1 MTGCYLSDSWKLNR
15 TSAHEIA
22 SQNID
27 VDVPATNGTSVTT
40 CPNMPALLFPLKVLP
55 SSNCDS

>member
-15 TSAHEIA
+15 TSVYEIA

-27 VDVPATNGTSVTT
+27 VDVSANQQHVGYHVHRQAYIIILIKSF
-40 CPNMPALLFPLKVLP
+40 AL
-55 SSNCDS
+55 